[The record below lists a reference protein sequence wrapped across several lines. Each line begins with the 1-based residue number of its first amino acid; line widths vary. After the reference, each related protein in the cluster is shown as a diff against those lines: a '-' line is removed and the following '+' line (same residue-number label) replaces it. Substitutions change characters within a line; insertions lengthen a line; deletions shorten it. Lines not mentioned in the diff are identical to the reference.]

1 MRPVVSQIGHPTH
14 QLARIVD
21 KNFFQPMLKRMEHLL
36 RSTDHLL
43 SIIPTLKF
51 ASPDHIVI
59 ITLDVKSLYTSIP
72 LKKGLSD
79 TLKWLFK
86 SSPQK
91 YHPIIREFISGSLEL
106 ILFNN
111 LFEFGEKAFR
121 QVKGVAMGSPIGP
134 SFANTYLLNVD
145 NVISHTPGIL
155 KYFRYIDDVLIFADS
170 SLLKPSFFAD
180 INAIDR
186 NIQFDQPVTGK
197 SVDYLDLSLTI
208 SPSGRVEYCT
218 YEKNIASFTRYIHYN
233 SFHSLPLKSGII
245 IGQAKRILKTC
256 SSLFFV
262 DQPHQHRLVQTSA

>member
-1 MRPVVSQIGHPTH
+1 
-14 QLARIVD
+14 
-21 KNFFQPMLKRMEHLL
+21 MLKRIEHLL

-43 SIIPTLKF
+43 SIVPTLQF

-72 LKKGLSD
+72 LKKRLSD
-79 TLKWLFK
+79 SLKWLFK

-91 YHPIIREFISGSLEL
+91 YPPIIREFISGSLEL

-111 LFEFGEKAFR
+111 LFEFGEKAFK

-180 INAIDR
+180 INVIDR

-197 SVDYLDLSLTI
+197 SIDYLDLSLTI
-208 SPSGRVEYCT
+208 NPSGRVEFCT
-218 YEKNIASFTRYIHYN
+218 YEKNIASFNRYIHYN
-233 SFHSLPLKSGII
+233 SFHSLPLKSGIV

-256 SSLFFV
+256 SSLFSSTHLINTVLFK
-262 DQPHQHRLVQTSA
+262 RLREQNFPSNIIKKAVSNALNLNHWI